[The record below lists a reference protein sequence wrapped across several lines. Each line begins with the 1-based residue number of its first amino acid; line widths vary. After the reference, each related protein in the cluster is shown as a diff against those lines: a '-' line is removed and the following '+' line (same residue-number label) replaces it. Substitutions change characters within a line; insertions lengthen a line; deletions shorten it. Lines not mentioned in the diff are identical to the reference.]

1 MQFREKIV
9 VYLQLVSLD
18 WMLHVVVVVVVVVV
32 VAITPTAKSVKSS
45 LGFEWS
51 YNLFEF
57 VICTVEMKRCN
68 RFQSFLIV
76 IKSFQSRDISGFN
89 SP

>member
-18 WMLHVVVVVVVVVV
+18 WMQHVVVVVVVVVV
-32 VAITPTAKSVKSS
+32 VTPTAKSVKSS

-76 IKSFQSRDISGFN
+76 IKSLQSRDISGFN